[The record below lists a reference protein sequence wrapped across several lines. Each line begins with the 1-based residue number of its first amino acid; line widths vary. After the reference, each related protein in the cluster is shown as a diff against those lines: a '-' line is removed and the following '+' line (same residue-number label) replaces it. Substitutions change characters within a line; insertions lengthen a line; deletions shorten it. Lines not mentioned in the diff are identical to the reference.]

1 MNALTISIVLGLT
14 AALANGFGGAII
26 VHKHWERRY
35 LRYFV
40 ALSAGF
46 MLATVLKE
54 VVPESL
60 KLNPERGP
68 LYILAGYLIIHFFEH
83 TLARHFHF
91 GEETHHDEFIHSH
104 RTHSVLLGLVI
115 HTFFDG
121 IAITSGFLVS
131 PRLGWLI
138 FLAVF
143 LHKIPEGFAVASVML
158 AAGRSRMAAWGAS
171 GLLGVATFAGVLTM
185 ALLRGGVSAGLPLAA
200 GVTTYV
206 AASDLIPEVNRE
218 PGARMALMVFVGAGV
233 LFLLERL
240 FSF

>member
-1 MNALTISIVLGLT
+1 MSVLAISIVLGAT
-14 AALANGFGGAII
+14 AALANAFGGAII

-40 ALSAGF
+40 ALSSGF

-68 LYILAGYLIIHFFEH
+68 LYILFGYLIVHFFEH

-91 GEETHHDEFIHSH
+91 GEETHHDEFIHAH
-104 RTHSVLLGLVI
+104 RTYSVVLGLTI

-158 AAGRSRMAAWGAS
+158 AAGKSRAAAWGAS
-171 GLLGVATFAGVLTM
+171 GLLGLATFAGVLTM
-185 ALLRGGVSAGLPLAA
+185 ALLRGSVSMGLPLAA

-218 PGARMALMVFVGAGV
+218 PGVRMALMVFVGAGV
-233 LFLLERL
+233 LFLLERFL
-240 FSF
+240 NF